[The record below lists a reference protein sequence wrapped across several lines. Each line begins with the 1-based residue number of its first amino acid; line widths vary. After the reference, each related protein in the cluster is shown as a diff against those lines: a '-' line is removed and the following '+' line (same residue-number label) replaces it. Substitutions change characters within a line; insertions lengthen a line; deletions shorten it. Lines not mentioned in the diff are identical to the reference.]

1 LGAWGDGGMVITNS
15 AEKNRRLCS
24 LRSYGGAQKYMSDEI
39 GWNSRLDEI
48 QAAVLRV
55 KLRHLKEWNRSRRA
69 HATRYDSLLRNI
81 PGVVTPR
88 QRGWGDHVFHQY
100 TIRVGGR
107 DKLQKLLAKR
117 GIASTVYYPVPLQ
130 LQPAYASLGYKAGDL
145 PESERA
151 AAEVLSLP
159 MFPELKAEQIDFVV
173 AGISDALGA

>member
-1 LGAWGDGGMVITNS
+1 M
-15 AEKNRRLCS
+15 K
-24 LRSYGGAQKYMSDEI
+24 
-39 GWNSRLDEI
+39 
-48 QAAVLRV
+48 AAVLRV